1 MLIKAIHYRYRKN
14 QQFDQLCYMCACFII
29 ILIALICFDLG
40 TKYIAGF
47 YILVFFSNFI
57 NFLGLNYL
65 VRKLKSPER
74 KLLRR
79 KTNFY
84 FMVMNVLY
92 MMNFVMTFTAGYGPW
107 CNQERLYPAV
117 MNYSAWLFVINFVFH
132 CYMHKNNYWLRWEE
146 HPRMKFIIGREEELG
161 WEPVD
166 KLKPMFLA

>member
-1 MLIKAIHYRYRKN
+1 
-14 QQFDQLCYMCACFII
+14 MCACFII

-65 VRKLKSPER
+65 VRNLKSPER

-107 CNQERLYPAV
+107 CNSERLYPAV